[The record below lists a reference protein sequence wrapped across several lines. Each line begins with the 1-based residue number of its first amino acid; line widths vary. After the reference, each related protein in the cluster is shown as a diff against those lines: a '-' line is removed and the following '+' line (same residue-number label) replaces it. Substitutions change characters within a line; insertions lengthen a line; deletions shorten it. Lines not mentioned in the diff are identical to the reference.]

1 MLEISFNFIKE
12 KHCIVDN
19 YGFPGIFS
27 HGKTTIMFLSL
38 AVDIKEYKKKKWKSQ
53 QIIILANIFAKM
65 TNMAGILLRTLHIST
80 CLFLTIIPSSLH

>member
-27 HGKTTIMFLSL
+27 YGKTTIIFLIL
-38 AVDIKEYKKKKWKSQ
+38 AVDIKEYKKKWKSQ

-80 CLFLTIIPSSLH
+80 CLFLTIILSSLH